1 MELTPPSRIDRHSPV
16 IVSAA
21 SAIYARSLASTG
33 IRRRCWN
40 ALRQFLIRR
49 LGDPPC
55 VMPVHGRAMTM
66 PLSHALP
73 FYLAAYAEYDR
84 LPARLAAYVHRKKSR
99 LTCID
104 VGANIGDT
112 VAAFSGDG
120 NDRFLAIEPNP
131 SFRDYL
137 VKNWSGNA
145 SVVVESVLCSA
156 ATEEG
161 RFEVDEHC
169 GTARI
174 RAASG
179 GIGVEMQA
187 MSLDDVIA
195 RHAAFAEA
203 NVLKIDTDGHDFQV
217 IAGAQGL
224 IAAATPAVLFE
235 CDAFSNPRYVEDC
248 AEALRLFA
256 ARGYHAFLLYDN
268 LGYLLGKYSLADL
281 AAFKRLLF
289 YQLTSAFDFFDI
301 LVMPS
306 PDLDEF
312 HALEVEHFVG
322 TVRDAALVSAART
335 ASA

>member
-1 MELTPPSRIDRHSPV
+1 MEV

-40 ALRQFLIRR
+40 ALRQFFIRR

-55 VMPVHGRAMTM
+55 VMPVHGRAMRL

-73 FYLAAYAEYDR
+73 YYLAVHAEYDR
-84 LPARLAAYVHRKKSR
+84 LPARLAAYVRRKKSR

-112 VAAFSGDG
+112 VAAFSGG
-120 NDRFLAIEPNP
+120 ASDRFLAIEPNP
-131 SFRDYL
+131 RFREYL
-137 VKNWSGNA
+137 VKNWSGNPA
-145 SVVVESVLCSA
+145 VVVESVLCSA
-156 ATEEG
+156 ATRDG
-161 RFEVDEHC
+161 RFNVDEHG

-174 RAASG
+174 RAVAG

-195 RHAAFAEA
+195 RHPAFAQA

-217 IAGAQGL
+217 IAGAHGL

-235 CDAFSNPRYVEDC
+235 CDAFSNPRYVEEC
-248 AEALRLFA
+248 REALRSFA
-256 ARGYHAFLLYDN
+256 ARGYDAFLLYDN
-268 LGYLLGKYSLADL
+268 FGYLLGKYSLTDL
-281 AAFKRLLF
+281 EAFERLLF
-289 YQLTSAFDFFDI
+289 YQLTSRFDFFDI
-301 LVMPS
+301 LVMPT

-312 HALEVEHFVG
+312 QALEVEHFVG
-322 TVRDAALVSAART
+322 TVRDPARATAARAAT
-335 ASA
+335 SRSSPRPS

>member
-1 MELTPPSRIDRHSPV
+1 MAI

-40 ALRQFLIRR
+40 ALRQFFIHR

-55 VMPVHGRAMTM
+55 VMPVHGRAMTL

-73 FYLAAYAEYDR
+73 FYLAAHAEYDR
-84 LPARLAAYVHRKKSR
+84 LPARLAAFVRRKTGR

-112 VAAFSGDG
+112 VAAFAGGID
-120 NDRFLAIEPNP
+120 DRFLAIEPNP
-131 SFRDYL
+131 SFREYL
-137 VKNWSGNA
+137 LKNWSGNP

-156 ATEEG
+156 GTGEG
-161 RFEVDEHC
+161 RFVVDEHG
-169 GTARI
+169 GTATI

-179 GIGVEMQA
+179 QAGIEMQT

-195 RHAAFAEA
+195 RHTAFADA

-217 IAGAQGL
+217 IAGAQRL
-224 IAAATPAVLFE
+224 LAAAGPAVLLE
-235 CDAFSNPRYVEDC
+235 CDAFANPRYVEEC
-248 AEALRLFA
+248 SAALQSFA
-256 ARGYHAFLLYDN
+256 ARGYQAFLLYDN
-268 LGYLLGKYSLADL
+268 LGYLLGKYSLADI
-281 AAFKRLLF
+281 AGFKSLLF
-289 YQLTSAFDFFDI
+289 YQLTSRFDFFDI

-312 HALEVEHFVG
+312 HASEVEHFVG
-322 TVRDAALVSAART
+322 TVRDPAVARAARAAAGAT
-335 ASA
+335 SRSSPRPS